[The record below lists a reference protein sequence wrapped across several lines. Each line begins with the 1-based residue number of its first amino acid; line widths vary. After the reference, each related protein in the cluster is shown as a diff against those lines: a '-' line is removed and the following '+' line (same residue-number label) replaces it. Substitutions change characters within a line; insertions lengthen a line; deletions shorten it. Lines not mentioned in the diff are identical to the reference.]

1 MLLEHNAEPTKR
13 PTLSPA
19 GAKTRGP
26 RVHVLRSRYPSQPTP
41 RKSDPDRDQCHKSHP
56 LAARTP
62 LRGLPSTVLLA
73 RTLSFSE
80 EHHFSTFSRRTRDL

>member
-1 MLLEHNAEPTKR
+1 MLLEHNAEPVKWST
-13 PTLSPA
+13 PT

-56 LAARTP
+56 LRHPDSAQRA
-62 LRGLPSTVLLA
+62 PSTILLA
-73 RTLSFSE
+73 RTLRFSR
-80 EHHFSTFSRRTRDL
+80 EHHFSTSSRRTREP